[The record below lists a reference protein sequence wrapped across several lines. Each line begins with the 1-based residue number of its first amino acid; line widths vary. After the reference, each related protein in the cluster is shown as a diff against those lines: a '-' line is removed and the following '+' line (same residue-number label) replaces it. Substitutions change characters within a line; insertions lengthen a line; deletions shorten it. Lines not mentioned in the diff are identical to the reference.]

1 MMEAHRQV
9 RGAMSF
15 KLSAAIALVGLVGVS
30 SAMGAQKAKTP
41 TLDEILQRLEANLN
55 HYDTALPNL
64 FCDEHVISR
73 IEPDFGHDDAVIDSV
88 FRLKR
93 TANPDHTASLVE
105 SREVKKVNGEPST
118 SKRTKVPA
126 LLSGV
131 FEGGFAVVSMSQ
143 KACMKYTLERIHQ
156 GEPYVIRFAT
166 ALTPENKAGC
176 LLQEKGSGRV
186 IIDPASMEITHLELT
201 TPHHV
206 INPGELFMP
215 PVVGKWILKVD
226 YARVVLDGDSFWM
239 PSAIASRDV
248 GKEGFNVTVWS
259 FEAAYR
265 NYHRLEVKSR
275 ILPGGEEG
283 GP

>member
-1 MMEAHRQV
+1 MNFR
-9 RGAMSF
+9 
-15 KLSAAIALVGLVGVS
+15 LSAAVALVGLVGVA
-30 SAMGAQKAKTP
+30 SAVGAQQAKTP

-64 FCDEHVISR
+64 FCDEHVDSR
-73 IEPDFGHDDAVIDSV
+73 IEPDFGHDNAVIDSV

-93 TANPDHTASLVE
+93 TEDSDHTASLVE
-105 SREVKKVNGEPST
+105 SREIKKVNGEPAT
-118 SKRTKVPA
+118 PKRAKVPS

-166 ALTPENKAGC
+166 ALTAENKAGC
-176 LLQEKGSGRV
+176 LLQERGSGRV
-186 IIDPASMEITHLELT
+186 VIDPASMEITHLELT

-215 PVVGKWILKVD
+215 PVVGKWVLEVD

-239 PSAIASRDV
+239 PSAISSRDV
-248 GKEGFNVTVWS
+248 GKEGFRVTVWS

-275 ILPGGEEG
+275 ILPASGEG